1 MTKLIDKICKVRD
14 LVTSK
19 DYGKLKFYNMQILK
33 LKEEIHRH
41 IAKKA
46 KDYNYELDF
55 TSQDLRELAQDIH
68 SLFKKWETAMSP
80 EKNIKKLLKEVDA
93 DDKIDMDNFYKRVI
107 PIMTARTGSIQA
119 ITEFLNIVE
128 FYATFL
134 YMVEEASNDK
144 FALEY
149 TERF

>member
-1 MTKLIDKICKVRD
+1 MTKLLDKICKVRD

-19 DYGKLKFYNMQILK
+19 DYGKLKFYNMQMLQ
-33 LKEEIHRH
+33 LTDEIHRQV
-41 IAKKA
+41 AKKTR
-46 KDYNYELDF
+46 DYSYELDF
-55 TSQDLRELAQDIH
+55 TSQDLRELAKDIH
-68 SLFKKWETAMSP
+68 SLLDKWETAMCP